1 MILTSGLYAG
11 HIIVVILFACFQFIV
26 NLDTWGGAGFSK
38 RIEVGVSIYV
48 TEYGTALTTIL
59 PILFLYLNTVTVT
72 AGTFE
77 P

>member
-1 MILTSGLYAG
+1 LNQILRRQTSRSHYG
-11 HIIVVILFACFQFIV
+11 FQFIV

-59 PILFLYLNTVTVT
+59 PILSKLIIILTDKISQQP
-72 AGTFE
+72 E
-77 P
+77 KL